1 MLERELTLA
10 DHAPFA
16 KKLSPPRPPG
26 AVTISVGRAN
36 RMQTTPPPP
45 ALYPSPVLCGVS
57 RAALRQSMSA
67 VRAASVCACNGMP
80 HIGMARVCY
89 AVKRACMFC

>member
-36 RMQTTPPPP
+36 RMQTTPPSP
-45 ALYPSPVLCGVS
+45 ALYPFPVLS
-57 RAALRQSMSA
+57 SLP
-67 VRAASVCACNGMP
+67 NP
-80 HIGMARVCY
+80 
-89 AVKRACMFC
+89 FT

>member
-36 RMQTTPPPP
+36 RMQTTPPP
-45 ALYPSPVLCGVS
+45 S
-57 RAALRQSMSA
+57 RAISLSRSLFLAQPLHMTPTN
-67 VRAASVCACNGMP
+67 C
-80 HIGMARVCY
+80 
-89 AVKRACMFC
+89 